1 MCKITRP
8 LALAAILFFVS
19 LSSLQASW
27 LPWSSSTLATI
38 NGKEYSAA
46 DFSNWWQNWREKGM
60 TIFKTPAPYVD
71 WVLLYRQG
79 EKMQL
84 YDTPVYRMKVMIFLK
99 VRSLMMLKYDEVD
112 SKIKISKQELWQRYL
127 KLYVPRW
134 QVNVISFHNKQDAD
148 TAYKKLLAGTVTV
161 EELHKQAGSKGG
173 AIAVRSRW
181 QRPADTNIGWQKILR
196 GLGKSSFSKPTLSR
210 NGVLILQLLSTAGAD
225 KKDFEKFR
233 LGIFRKLWQ
242 EKEGFYTNR
251 LLQRL
256 WKQYH
261 VHVNRNLLKKLNISN
276 TPDAALGAENIITM
290 DGQNITVKEFM
301 QQVRAQQEFRRKYGF
316 KNAAFNYKEQVLEG
330 IISQTLTT
338 REGLDRHYEKKPPFD
353 KIFRFYTRH
362 RLVMALEK
370 QVFLPQVKVSDK
382 EIKTFYKKNIK
393 EFSRPASFRLALV
406 KGSRQEMK
414 ALWVETVVGGDF
426 MTLVRKRIPHGAS
439 PIHVFTADG
448 MDPGM
453 KTAVAG
459 LADKGDVSRVFAWK
473 GQYALVQLL
482 DHKPAATL
490 PLERVK
496 DFIAR
501 RLKKDKLKAVRAAY
515 LKKLRAASV
524 IRVNDK
530 VWKGLRKELLRK
542 DEKAQ
547 KDEKEKKHI

>member
-1 MCKITRP
+1 MYKITRP

-27 LPWSSSTLATI
+27 LPWNSSSTLVTI
-38 NGKEYSAA
+38 NGKEYSTA

-60 TIFKTPAPYVD
+60 TIPKTPAPYVD

-84 YDTPVYRMKVMIFLK
+84 YDTPGYRRKVMIFLK
-99 VRSLMMLKYDEVD
+99 ARTLMMLKYDEVD

-127 KLYVPRW
+127 ESYVPLW
-134 QVNVISFHNKQDAD
+134 QVNVISFHNRQDAD
-148 TAYKKLLAGTVTV
+148 AAYKKLLAGTVTV

-173 AIAVRSRW
+173 VIAVRSRW
-181 QRPADTNIGWQKILR
+181 QRPDNTNIGWQKILR
-196 GLGKSSFSKPTLSR
+196 GLGKSGFSRPTLSR

-225 KKDFEKFR
+225 KKDFERLK
-233 LGIFRKLWQ
+233 LGISRKLWHEQ
-242 EKEGFYTNR
+242 EEFYTNR

-256 WKQYH
+256 WKKYH
-261 VHVNRNLLKKLNISN
+261 VHVNRKLLKKLNINN

-301 QQVRAQQEFRRKYGF
+301 QEVRAQQEFRRKYGF
-316 KNAAFNYKEQVLEG
+316 RNSDFDFKEQVLNG

-338 REGLDRHYEKKPPFD
+338 RAGLDRHYEKKPPFD

-370 QVFLPQVKVSDK
+370 QVFLPQIKVSAA

-393 EFSRPASFRLALV
+393 EFSRPALFRLAV
-406 KGSRQEMK
+406 AQGSRQEMK
-414 ALWVETVVGGDF
+414 DLWVETVAGGDF
-426 MTLVRKRIPHGAS
+426 MTLVRKKSPHGVS
-439 PIHVFTADG
+439 PIHIFTADD
-448 MDPGM
+448 MDPGL
-453 KTAVAG
+453 KAAVAG
-459 LADKGDVSRVFAWK
+459 LADKGDVSRVFAWH
-473 GQYALVQLL
+473 GRYALVQLL

-496 DFIAR
+496 DFIVKQLR
-501 RLKKDKLKAVRAAY
+501 KDKLKAVRAAY

-524 IRVNDK
+524 IQVNDR
-530 VWKGLRKELLRK
+530 VWQRLRKELRR
-542 DEKAQ
+542 
-547 KDEKEKKHI
+547 KDEKEKIHT

>member
-1 MCKITRP
+1 MCKIIRLLT
-8 LALAAILFFVS
+8 LAFMLFFVS
-19 LSSLQASW
+19 LSPVQASW
-27 LPWSSSTLATI
+27 LPWSGSTLVTI
-38 NGKEYSAA
+38 NGQKYSPA
-46 DFSNWWQNWREKGM
+46 DFTNWWKNWREKGM
-60 TIFKTPAPYVD
+60 SIPETPAPYVD

-79 EKMQL
+79 EKMHL
-84 YDTPVYRMKVMIFLK
+84 YDTPEYRMKVMVFLK

-112 SKIKISKQELWQRYL
+112 SKIKISRQELWQRYL
-127 KLYVPRW
+127 KSYVPRW

-148 TAYKKLLAGTVTV
+148 AAYKKLLAGTVTV
-161 EELHKQAGSKGG
+161 EELHKRAGSKGG

-181 QRPADTNIGWQKILR
+181 QRPDNTNIGWQKILL
-196 GLGKSSFSKPTLSR
+196 GLGKGGFSKPTFSR

-225 KKDFEKFR
+225 KKDFKKLR
-233 LGIFRKLWQ
+233 LGISRKLWH

-256 WKQYH
+256 WKKYH
-261 VHVNRNLLKKLNISN
+261 VKVNRKLLKELDINNPNADRS
-276 TPDAALGAENIITM
+276 AENIITM
-290 DGQNITVKEFM
+290 DGQAISAKEFM
-301 QQVRAQQEFRRKYGF
+301 QEVRAQQKFRRKYGF
-316 KNAAFNYKEQVLEG
+316 KAAFNYKAQVLGG

-338 REGLDRHYEKKPPFD
+338 RAGLDRHYEKKPPFD

-370 QVFLPQVKVSDK
+370 QVFLPQVKMSAK
-382 EIKTFYKKNIK
+382 EIKTFYNKNIK

-414 ALWVETVVGGDF
+414 NLWVETVAGGDF
-426 MTLVRKRIPHGAS
+426 MTLARKKSPHGAS
-439 PIHVFTADG
+439 LVHIFTADDMG
-448 MDPGM
+448 PGL

-459 LADKGDVSRVFAWK
+459 LADKGDISRVFAWQ
-473 GQYALVQLL
+473 GQYALVRLL

-501 RLKKDKLKAVRAAY
+501 KLKQDKLKAVRAGY

-524 IRVNDK
+524 IQVNDRA
-530 VWKGLRKELLRK
+530 WQGLRKELRRE
-542 DEKAQ
+542 DEKNE
-547 KDEKEKKHI
+547 DEKKHT